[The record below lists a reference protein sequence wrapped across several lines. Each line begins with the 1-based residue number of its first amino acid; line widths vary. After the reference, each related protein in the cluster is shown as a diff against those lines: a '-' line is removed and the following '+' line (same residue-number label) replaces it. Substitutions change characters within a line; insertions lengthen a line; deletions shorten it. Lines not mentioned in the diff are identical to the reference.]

1 MGNTMFNFLKF
12 SLASVLT
19 LGLFSVPTF
28 AQEDGEEVEEVIVT
42 GSRIARSEFDGINP
56 VTVITAED
64 IENSGQLN
72 VADVLRSTVQNTL
85 GTEMAGF
92 NASSAADS
100 SISLRGVGP
109 SRTLVLLDGKRLP
122 GSPKQSGASANI
134 DIIPTAAVERIEI
147 LTDGA
152 SAIYGGDA
160 AAGVVNVI
168 LKKDFDGVTIS
179 GGTTETDMEGGKEDS
194 FSFVVGGSGEKSSFV
209 FSYEHQERDTI
220 YWKDRWYTQSAGT
233 DSPDYANWIGVSQ
246 GSRTWINATTGQY
259 LPWAACPGNPLMV
272 NNGAIVYD
280 STYPGDATC
289 GYDYTQIGSD
299 DASRKS
305 DAISTSYTYQ
315 VADDLEFSMRGTFSR
330 VDGTSRFAPAVGSYF
345 APAGL
350 IEIVAPTFGFSDG
363 GTWGPNADCIYDY
376 ATQPSGTVTGLT
388 NLDNTCP
395 SPVDGFGLIRFTD
408 NGNREMD
415 IIADLFDIVLGLDGS
430 VGQWDYNFSMQ
441 FSNQLSNEH
450 GYNYINKQ
458 AYTSLSR
465 TAGFDPTDPDTVAK
479 YKTDTFERAENRYDN
494 YFFGAGTDITD
505 EVSIYLGMEY
515 FEFGYESRYDAG
527 RQGKNTIGSAGN
539 SSAGERDATAFFV
552 ETLYNPAEM
561 DELEVSFSARQDDYS
576 DFGTSSTWKLGAK
589 YDVNNDLMIR
599 ASAGTSFIP
608 PSMAQLYGAD
618 SESYQ
623 FAIDYVACSAAGIA
637 ETDCVTR
644 QYASYVT
651 SNPALEAEESDN
663 FNIGAIYNVN
673 DNIVVSLDWYSLE
686 FSNLIGTLTVQS
698 LINAELAGT
707 LNAGEYQSNGAFLNR
722 SATGGLSSV
731 IANAS
736 ISPRVNFSNSTFTVE
751 GIDLKVDANY
761 DVGPGTLNAM
771 LDFTQFDAIESSSG
785 NSKIDNVGA
794 AGYPEFRYNLFLD
807 YTWDDYTVGA
817 VYYYIDGTAADRDAN
832 DKLIGSLDS
841 VGYLDVRFKWDTG
854 YNSTLSFGIRNAT
867 DEGPVLD
874 SSNEFDR
881 GLYWQGHLGQVTY
894 INFTQRF

>member
-28 AQEDGEEVEEVIVT
+28 AQEDGVDVEEVIVT

-64 IENSGQLN
+64 IEASGQLN

-85 GTEMAGF
+85 GSEYSGF
-92 NASSAADS
+92 NSYSAADAE
-100 SISLRGVGP
+100 ISLRGAGG
-109 SRTLVLLDGKRLP
+109 SRTLVLLDGKRMP

-134 DIIPTAAVERIEI
+134 AVIPTAAVERIEI

-160 AAGVVNVI
+160 SAGVVNVI

-179 GGTTETDMEGGKEDS
+179 GGTTEPDMEGGKEDN
-194 FSFVVGGSGEKSSFV
+194 FSIVVGGSGEKSSFV

-220 YWKDRWYTQSAGT
+220 YWKDRWYTKSART
-233 DSPDYANWIGVSQ
+233 ESDNYADWLSVSA
-246 GSRTWINATTGQY
+246 GSRTWVNGDTYQY
-259 LPWAACPGNPLMV
+259 LPWAACPGDSRFV
-272 NNGAIVYD
+272 RDGFIAYD
-280 STYPGDATC
+280 GSYPGDAVC
-289 GYDYTQIGSD
+289 GFDYTAVGSD

-305 DAISTSYTYQ
+305 DAISTSYRYQ
-315 VADDLEFSMRGTFSR
+315 VADDLEFSLRGTFSR
-330 VDGTSRFAPAVGSYF
+330 VDGTSRFAPAVGSYA

-350 IEIVAPTFGFSDG
+350 IEIIAPTFNFAG
-363 GTWGPNADCIYDY
+363 GETWGPDADCLYDY
-376 ATQPSGTVTGLT
+376 STQPSGAVTGLSD
-388 NLDNTCP
+388 LDNTCP

-408 NGNREMD
+408 AGNREMD
-415 IIADLFDIVLGLDGS
+415 TVADLFDIVLGLDGT

-441 FSNQLSNEH
+441 FSNQLTNEH
-450 GYNYINKQ
+450 GYNYINNY
-458 AYTSLSR
+458 AYAQL
-465 TAGFDPTDPDTVAK
+465 AKEDGFDPTKQSTVDR
-479 YKTDTFERAENRYDN
+479 YKHDVFERAENRYDN
-494 YFFGAGTDITD
+494 YFFGAGTDLTD

-527 RQGKNTIGSAGN
+527 RVGKNVIGSAGN
-539 SSAGERDATAFFV
+539 SSSGERDATAFFV

-561 DELEVSFSARQDDYS
+561 EELEVSFSARQDDYS

-589 YDVNNDLMIR
+589 YDVNDDLLVR

-608 PSMAQLYGAD
+608 PNMSQLYGAD

-623 FAIDYVACSAAGIA
+623 FAIDYVACDAVGTPEA
-637 ETDCVTR
+637 DCKQR
-644 QYASYVT
+644 QYATYVL
-651 SNPALEAEESDN
+651 SNPTLEPEESDN
-663 FNIGAIYNVN
+663 FNLGAIYNVN
-673 DNIVVSLDWYSLE
+673 ENIVVSLDWYSIE
-686 FSNLIGTLTVQS
+686 ITNLIGTRTLQS
-698 LINAELAGT
+698 LINSERAGSYTSGTYLADGS
-707 LNAGEYQSNGAFLNR
+707 LLNR
-722 SATGGLSSV
+722 NSAGKLSSA
-731 IANAS
+731 IQNAS
-736 ISPRVNFSNSTFTVE
+736 YSARVNFTDSTFTIE

-761 DVGPGTLNAM
+761 DVGPGTINAM
-771 LDFTQFDAIESSSG
+771 LDYTQFESIESSSG
-785 NSKIDNVGA
+785 NSKFDNVGA
-794 AGYPEFRYNLFLD
+794 AGYPEFRYNLMLD
-807 YTWDDYTVGA
+807 YTWDDFTVGA
-817 VYYYIDGTAADRDAN
+817 IYYYIDGTAEDRDSD

-854 YNSTLSFGIRNAT
+854 YNSTLSVGVRNVT

-881 GLYWQGHLGQVTY
+881 GLYFMGHLGQVSY